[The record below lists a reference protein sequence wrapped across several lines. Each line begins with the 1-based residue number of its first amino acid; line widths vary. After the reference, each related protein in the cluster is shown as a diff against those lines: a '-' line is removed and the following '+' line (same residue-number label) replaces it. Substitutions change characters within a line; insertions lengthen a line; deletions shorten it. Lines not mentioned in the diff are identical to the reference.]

1 MFWLVPFTVIVYGI
15 CILEYPWCNEL
26 DDLSICL
33 AAADASLVLK
43 FAPVDAITPNAN
55 VVVINDLNFI
65 NYLSF
70 FM

>member
-15 CILEYPWCNEL
+15 WMLECPWCNVL
-26 DDLSICL
+26 DDLSNGL

>member
-1 MFWLVPFTVIVYGI
+1 MFWLVPFTVIVYGTWT
-15 CILEYPWCNEL
+15 LEYPWCNEL
-26 DDLSICL
+26 DDLSNGL
-33 AAADASLVLK
+33 AAADASLLLK
-43 FAPVDAITPNAN
+43 FAPVDAITPNAK